1 MPMKKKLNVDQ
12 IQSELRGGSAFFPGY
27 KKSDDSPTPPPGKRK
42 EEDTPNH
49 TARKDTKASVKAKNY
64 QEVPQGVPPPVRGTV
79 PPIQPLIPK
88 VRRAI
93 KQRQPFDIFEDQ
105 YEKLKRIA
113 ATEKEFEN
121 GRSMSQMVRD
131 AIDQYFINHP
141 EREN

>member
-1 MPMKKKLNVDQ
+1 MEV
-12 IQSELRGGSAFFPGY
+12 
-27 KKSDDSPTPPPGKRK
+27 SPT
-42 EEDTPNH
+42 H
-49 TARKDTKASVKAKNY
+49 TARKDTKASVKATNH
-64 QEVPQGVPPPVRGTV
+64 QEVPQGVPPPVRDTV

-88 VRRAI
+88 IRRAI

-113 ATEKEFEN
+113 ETEKEFEN

>member
-1 MPMKKKLNVDQ
+1 MKKRLNIDQ

-27 KKSDDSPTPPPGKRK
+27 KKSDDSPTPPPVKRK
-42 EEDTPNH
+42 EQEPPTH
-49 TARKDTKASVKAKNY
+49 TARKDTKASVTATNH
-64 QEVPQGVPPPVRGTV
+64 QDVPQGVPPPVRGSV
-79 PPIQPLIPK
+79 PPIQLLIPK

-131 AIDQYFINHP
+131 AIDQYFLNHP

>member
-1 MPMKKKLNVDQ
+1 MKKRLNVEQ
-12 IQSELRGGSAFFPGY
+12 MQSELRRGSAFFPGY
-27 KKSDDSPTPPPGKRK
+27 KKSDDSPTPPPVKRK
-42 EEDTPNH
+42 EQEPPTY
-49 TARKDTKASVKAKNY
+49 TARKDTKASVTATNH
-64 QEVPQGVPPPVRGTV
+64 QVVPQGVPPSVRDTV

-88 VRRAI
+88 IRRAM

-113 ATEKEFEN
+113 ETEKEFEN

>member
-1 MPMKKKLNVDQ
+1 MKKKLNIEQ
-12 IQSELRGGSAFFPGY
+12 MQSELRGGSAFFPGY
-27 KKSDDSPTPPPGKRK
+27 KKSDDSPTPPPVKRK
-42 EEDTPNH
+42 EQEPPTR
-49 TARKDTKASVKAKNY
+49 TARKDTKASVKTTNH
-64 QEVPQGVPPPVRGTV
+64 QDVPQGVPLPVRGTV

>member
-1 MPMKKKLNVDQ
+1 MAKKLNIEQ

-27 KKSDDSPTPPPGKRK
+27 KKSDDSPTPPPVKLK
-42 EEDTPNH
+42 EEDPPPH
-49 TARKDTKASVKAKNY
+49 TARKDTKTSVKATKN
-64 QEVPQGVPPPVRGTV
+64 QEVPQGVPPPVRDTV

-88 VRRAI
+88 IRRAM

-113 ATEKEFEN
+113 ETEKEFEN

>member
-1 MPMKKKLNVDQ
+1 MKKKLNIEQ

-27 KKSDDSPTPPPGKRK
+27 KKSDDSPTPPPVKLK
-42 EEDTPNH
+42 EEDPPPH
-49 TARKDTKASVKAKNY
+49 TARKDTKTSVKATKN
-64 QEVPQGVPPPVRGTV
+64 QEVLQGVPPPVRDTV

-88 VRRAI
+88 IRRAM

-113 ATEKEFEN
+113 ETEKEFEN

>member
-1 MPMKKKLNVDQ
+1 MKKKLNIEQ
-12 IQSELRGGSAFFPGY
+12 MQSELRGGSAFFPGY
-27 KKSDDSPTPPPGKRK
+27 KKSDDSPTPPPVKRK
-42 EEDTPNH
+42 EENPPSH
-49 TARKDTKASVKAKNY
+49 PARKDSRTSVKAKNH
-64 QEVPQGVPPPVRGTV
+64 QEVPQVVPPPVRDTV

-113 ATEKEFEN
+113 ETEKEFEN